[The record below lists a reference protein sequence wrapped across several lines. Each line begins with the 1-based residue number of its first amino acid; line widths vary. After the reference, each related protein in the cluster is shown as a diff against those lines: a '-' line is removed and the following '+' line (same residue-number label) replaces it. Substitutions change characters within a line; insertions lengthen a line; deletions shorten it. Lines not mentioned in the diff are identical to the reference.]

1 MAILSRRLIL
11 LAILLY
17 EQFIRGLSQKFVD
30 NMGNFVQTCG
40 GKHIKTT
47 AILPIIM
54 TIYTQNLNEMSLSL
68 MTLCNLKN
76 NGSNTGGAAARRVLT
91 S

>member
-1 MAILSRRLIL
+1 MR
-11 LAILLY
+11 
-17 EQFIRGLSQKFVD
+17 
-30 NMGNFVQTCG
+30 

-47 AILPIIM
+47 AILPIIL

-68 MTLCNLKN
+68 MTLRLFKN
-76 NGSNTGGAAARRVLT
+76 NGSSTGGAAARRVLT